1 MEVRIVMRESLEKIM
16 LSAALDGITIHHID
30 ESGNVVLSETHKGT
44 ETDDAWSRWRGNGK
58 VVLMNKGKE
67 ASPDLLNMG
76 RVLVE
81 IDKRQKLLPTD
92 VRMLDSYGVPK
103 FDTGNICSFCEKVWD
118 WAKDNL

>member
-1 MEVRIVMRESLEKIM
+1 M

-30 ESGNVVLSETHKGT
+30 ESGNVVLSETHKGP

-76 RVLVE
+76 GR
-81 IDKRQKLLPTD
+81 
-92 VRMLDSYGVPK
+92 SYSYRSYRSYRAYRSHNHHD
-103 FDTGNICSFCEKVWD
+103 DTNK
-118 WAKDNL
+118 A

>member
-1 MEVRIVMRESLEKIM
+1 MRESLKKIM

-76 RVLVE
+76 RTLVE
-81 IDKRQKLLPTD
+81 INKKQEISPSDIKILKA
-92 VRMLDSYGVPK
+92 YGITPGPEIE
-103 FDTGNICSFCEKVWD
+103 DIHGFCEKVWD

>member
-1 MEVRIVMRESLEKIM
+1 MRESLEKIM

-44 ETDDAWSRWRGNGK
+44 ETYDVWRHWRGKGK

-81 IDKRQKLLPTD
+81 INKRQEINPSDIAILKA
-92 VRMLDSYGVPK
+92 YGITPGPEIE
-103 FDTGNICSFCEKVWD
+103 DIHGFCEKVWD
-118 WAKDNL
+118 WAKENL

>member
-1 MEVRIVMRESLEKIM
+1 MSNNLEKIM

-30 ESGNVVLSETHKGT
+30 ESGNVVQFDRSVGSKPDKDVRSH
-44 ETDDAWSRWRGNGK
+44 GNCK

-67 ASPDLLNMG
+67 ASPDFLNMG

-81 IDKRQKLLPTD
+81 INRRQEINPSDIKILKA
-92 VRMLDSYGVPK
+92 YGITPGPEIE
-103 FDTGNICSFCEKVWD
+103 DIHGFCEKVWD

>member
-1 MEVRIVMRESLEKIM
+1 MSNNLEKIT

-30 ESGNVVLSETHKGT
+30 ESGNVVQFDRSVGRKP
-44 ETDDAWSRWRGNGK
+44 DKDVWSHGNGK

-76 RVLVE
+76 RALVE
-81 IDKRQKLLPTD
+81 INKRQKLLPTD

-103 FDTGNICSFCEKVWD
+103 FNASNCCSFCEKVWD
-118 WAKDNL
+118 WAKENL